1 MALAPIR
8 RSMCLFSWRRPG
20 KAIGMVRV
28 EEEEVE
34 EVGDMVGDIVIAVG
48 VLL

>member
-1 MALAPIR
+1 MVAPIR

-28 EEEEVE
+28 NEEVE